1 MIEDKAAKI
10 KLLILDVDGV
20 MTNGRIIINDRGE
33 EIKHFNVKD
42 GFGLKC
48 LMRSGIEVVIISGRK
63 SEAVE
68 HRAKDL
74 GIREIYQGVEDK
86 ESLFINLIQRKK
98 VTREQ
103 ICCMGDDLP
112 DLPIFNLSGVS
123 IAVADAVPEVRNA
136 ATLVTQNR
144 GGKGAIREVCE
155 VILKAQ
161 KKWQE
166 IMAPFIKEI
175 K

>member
-1 MIEDKAAKI
+1 MIDDKAAKI

-20 MTNGRIIINDRGE
+20 MTDGRIIISDRGE
-33 EIKHFNVKD
+33 EIKHFDVKD
-42 GFGLKC
+42 GFGLNR

-74 GIREIYQGVEDK
+74 GIREIYQGVKDK
-86 ESLFINLIQRKK
+86 EALFIKIIQQKK
-98 VTREQ
+98 LRREQ

-112 DLPIFNLSGVS
+112 DLPIFNRSGVS
-123 IAVADAVPEVRNA
+123 VAVADAAPEVRSA
-136 ATLVTQNR
+136 ATFVTQNR
-144 GGKGAIREVCE
+144 GGNGAIREVCE

-166 IMAPFIKEI
+166 VMAPFIQ
-175 K
+175 